1 METVGEVSI
10 GIGGAGV
17 DPLETPNY
25 AVVVQGITPE
35 SNLTSEYS
43 LLTMKET
50 DVNDADVVISSLE
63 ILQTYANNTLQELQ
77 DQYDTLANLV
87 SVKPTH
93 LDSEN
98 ISVSS
103 GNETLDED
111 DHE

>member
-1 METVGEVSI
+1 MYKRQ
-10 GIGGAGV
+10 
-17 DPLETPNY
+17 TPNY

-35 SNLTSEYS
+35 SNLTPEYS
-43 LLTMKET
+43 LLTMEET
-50 DVNDADVVISSLE
+50 DAADAGIIISSLE
-63 ILQTYANNTLQELQ
+63 ILQTYANNTLQELV
-77 DQYDTLANLV
+77 DQYGTLANLV

>member
-1 METVGEVSI
+1 ME
-10 GIGGAGV
+10 
-17 DPLETPNY
+17 
-25 AVVVQGITPE
+25 
-35 SNLTSEYS
+35 
-43 LLTMKET
+43 ET
-50 DVNDADVVISSLE
+50 DAADAGIIISSLE
-63 ILQTYANNTLQELQ
+63 ILQTYANNTLQELV
-77 DQYDTLANLV
+77 DQYGTLANLV